1 MELAMTRLLLIDDD
15 RYILR
20 ALEKLLMA
28 EGYYCQAAINAA
40 EARRALN
47 GEPFDMLVL
56 DVGLPDLD
64 GFALCR
70 QIRLHYQ
77 MPILFLTARDD
88 SADKVI
94 GLEVGADDYLTKPF
108 VPRELVARVRAQL
121 RRALEYSQPL
131 QAPNVISLGSLRVDM
146 DLHDAVRDDQPMHL
160 TEREFSLLHLL
171 SRHRD
176 KALATTWIFENVWG
190 FGSEMGVK
198 TLAVYVRRL
207 RQKIEI
213 DPDNPV
219 HLVTIRGFGYK
230 LTSD

>member
-1 MELAMTRLLLIDDD
+1 MTRLLLIDDD

-28 EGYYCQAAINAA
+28 EGYYCQAAISAE
-40 EARRALN
+40 EARRALT
-47 GEPFDMLVL
+47 GDPFDMLL
-56 DVGLPDLD
+56 IDVSLPDLD

-70 QIRLHYQ
+70 QIRTHYH

-88 SADKVI
+88 STDKVI

-108 VPRELVARVRAQL
+108 APRELVARVRAQL
-121 RRALEYSQPL
+121 RRSVEYSQPHRS
-131 QAPNVISLGSLRVDM
+131 PNLISMGSLLVDV
-146 DLHDAVRDDQPMHL
+146 DRHDAMRGGRPVHL

-171 SRHRD
+171 ARHRD
-176 KALATTWIFENVWG
+176 KALATHWIFENVWG
-190 FGSEMGVK
+190 FGSDMGVK

-219 HLVTIRGFGYK
+219 HLLTMRGFGYK
-230 LTSD
+230 LTADS